1 MLGDASRTRDGAATV
16 EIRLTPGELRD
27 VQAWIAAHWPRRPAL
42 EDAVKMLV
50 KAGLDAS
57 WRGRNTR
64 GGPPDEGLR
73 PEQLTC
79 ENDG

>member
-1 MLGDASRTRDGAATV
+1 MLGEISRERDDTIIEV
-16 EIRLTPGELRD
+16 RLTPEELRD
-27 VQAWIAAHWPRRPAL
+27 LQSWIAAHRARRPRPEEAIKTL
-42 EDAVKMLV
+42 M

-57 WRGRNTR
+57 WRWRNAR
-64 GGPPDEGLR
+64 SGPPDEGLR

>member
-1 MLGDASRTRDGAATV
+1 MLDEVSRKPGDAATI
-16 EIRLTPGELRD
+16 EIRLTPEELRD
-27 VQAWIAAHWPRRPAL
+27 LQAWIAAHRGRRPPL
-42 EDAVKMLV
+42 EDAMKTLM

-57 WRGRNTR
+57 WNWRNAR